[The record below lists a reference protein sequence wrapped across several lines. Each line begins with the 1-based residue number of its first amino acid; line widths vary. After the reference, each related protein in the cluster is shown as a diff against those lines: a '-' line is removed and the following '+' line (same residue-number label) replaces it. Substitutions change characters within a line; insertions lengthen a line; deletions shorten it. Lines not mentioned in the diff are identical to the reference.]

1 MCVGMA
7 LTSGTRLGPHSS
19 RNFSKATGPQ
29 ADTDISRTARIEE
42 LRQMVAAGRYQIQP
56 EKLAL
61 RILVRSL
68 KRR

>member
-7 LTSGTRLGPHSS
+7 LTSGTRRDARAADAFAKAAGPKG
-19 RNFSKATGPQ
+19 N
-29 ADTDISRTARIEE
+29 ADLTRMARLED
-42 LRQMVAAGRYQIQP
+42 LRQLVASGRYQVQP

-61 RILVRSL
+61 KILVRAL

>member
-7 LTSGTRLGPHSS
+7 LTSGSRLGP
-19 RNFSKATGPQ
+19 RSKMDFAG
-29 ADTDISRTARIEE
+29 ARDADISRQARIEE
-42 LRQMVAAGRYQIQP
+42 LRQAVATGRYQIQP

-61 RILVRSL
+61 RILVRAL

>member
-7 LTSGTRLGPHSS
+7 LTSGG
-19 RNFSKATGPQ
+19 
-29 ADTDISRTARIEE
+29 SRTRSAKAMAGAIVARGADIGRQARIEE

-61 RILVRSL
+61 RILVLAL

>member
-7 LTSGTRLGPHSS
+7 LTSGSRLGPRSNPDFA
-19 RNFSKATGPQ
+19 RATGAQ
-29 ADTDISRTARIEE
+29 GADISRQARIEE
-42 LRQMVAAGRYQIQP
+42 LRQMVATGRYQIQP

-61 RILVRSL
+61 KILVRAL

>member
-7 LTSGTRLGPHSS
+7 LTSRSGS
-19 RNFSKATGPQ
+19 RTGSTKDF
-29 ADTDISRTARIEE
+29 ARAIGARGADISRQARIEE
-42 LRQMVAAGRYQIQP
+42 LRQMVAAGRYQVQP

-61 RILVRSL
+61 TILVLAL

>member
-1 MCVGMA
+1 MCVRMA
-7 LTSGTRLGPHSS
+7 LTSGSRLGPLANSD
-19 RNFSKATGPQ
+19 FVKAAG
-29 ADTDISRTARIEE
+29 ANGGDISRQARIEE

-61 RILVRSL
+61 KILVGAL

>member
-1 MCVGMA
+1 MYVSMA
-7 LTSGTRLGPHSS
+7 RTSGGQLHTGSS
-19 RNFSKATGPQ
+19 KDLARAIG
-29 ADTDISRTARIEE
+29 ARGADISRQARVEE

-61 RILVRSL
+61 KILVLAL

>member
-1 MCVGMA
+1 MCVSMA
-7 LTSGTRLGPHSS
+7 RTSGGQLHTGSS
-19 RNFSKATGPQ
+19 KDFARAIG
-29 ADTDISRTARIEE
+29 ARGADISRQARVEE

-61 RILVRSL
+61 KILVLAL

>member
-7 LTSGTRLGPHSS
+7 LTSGSRLRTCSS
-19 RNFSKATGPQ
+19 KGFAGAIGVRA
-29 ADTDISRTARIEE
+29 ADIRRQARIEE

-56 EKLAL
+56 QKLAL
-61 RILVRSL
+61 KILVLSL

>member
-7 LTSGTRLGPHSS
+7 LTSGSRLGPRSS
-19 RNFSKATGPQ
+19 SDFAKAAG
-29 ADTDISRTARIEE
+29 ARDVDISRQARIEE

-61 RILVRSL
+61 KILVRSL
-68 KRR
+68 KRK